1 MDVLMVIWRMLNLE
15 IVGFEMDKGV
25 KIMKEFL

>member
-25 KIMKEFL
+25 KKMKEFL